1 MCCSK
6 KLYFTQR
13 DKRNYCKLGS
23 DMAGWHPDKYWVSN
37 RLIRRLLHAVRND
50 DPKMN
55 IEIVYYQSPIG
66 ALEIRSNGNAI
77 SDVLFVNSWKGAK
90 INEEELNFTSPKSPV
105 IKTCI
110 KQLDEYFAGKRTEFT
125 IHTSQVGTPFQQS
138 VWAELCRIP
147 YGRTISYLELSKRIG
162 NVKAIRAVGTANGNN
177 SICIIVPCHR
187 VIGSNGELVGYGGDL
202 WRKKWLL
209 EHEGKIANGVQTL
222 F

>member
-1 MCCSK
+1 
-6 KLYFTQR
+6 
-13 DKRNYCKLGS
+13 
-23 DMAGWHPDKYWVSN
+23 
-37 RLIRRLLHAVRND
+37 
-50 DPKMN
+50 MN
-55 IEIVYYQSPIG
+55 IEMVYYQSPVG
-66 ALEIRSNGNAI
+66 TLEIRSTGSAI

-90 INEEELNFTSPKSPV
+90 INEAELSFVKPKSPV
-105 IKTCI
+105 IKNCI
-110 KQLDEYFAGKRTEFT
+110 KQLDEYFAGTRTEFT
-125 IHTSQVGTPFQQS
+125 IHTLQVGTGFQQT
-138 VWAELCRIP
+138 VWAELCNIP
-147 YGRTISYLELSKRIG
+147 YGRTISYMELSKRIG

>member
-1 MCCSK
+1 
-6 KLYFTQR
+6 
-13 DKRNYCKLGS
+13 
-23 DMAGWHPDKYWVSN
+23 
-37 RLIRRLLHAVRND
+37 
-50 DPKMN
+50 MN
-55 IEIVYYQSPIG
+55 IEMVYYQSPVG
-66 ALEIRSNGNAI
+66 TLEIRSTGSAI

-90 INEEELNFTSPKSPV
+90 INEAELSFVKPKSPV
-105 IKTCI
+105 IKNCI
-110 KQLDEYFAGKRTEFT
+110 KQLDEYFAGTRTEFT
-125 IHTSQVGTPFQQS
+125 IHTFQVGTDFQQT
-138 VWAELCRIP
+138 VWAELCNIA
-147 YGRTISYLELSKRIG
+147 YGRTISYMELSKRIG

>member
-1 MCCSK
+1 
-6 KLYFTQR
+6 
-13 DKRNYCKLGS
+13 
-23 DMAGWHPDKYWVSN
+23 
-37 RLIRRLLHAVRND
+37 
-50 DPKMN
+50 MN
-55 IEIVYYQSPIG
+55 IEIVYYQSPVG
-66 ALEIRSNGNAI
+66 VLEIRSTGSAI

-90 INEEELNFTSPKSPV
+90 INEEELSFVTPKSQV

-110 KQLDEYFAGKRTEFT
+110 KQLDEYFEGKRTTFA
-125 IHTSQVGTPFQQS
+125 IAVSQVGTEFQQT
-138 VWAELCRIP
+138 VWTELCNIP

-177 SICIIVPCHR
+177 SVSIIIPCHR
-187 VIGSNGELVGYGGDL
+187 VIGSNGDLVGYGGDL